1 MTAKHMEIAKT
12 IQRQMNGLRMI
23 GARNL
28 IAGET
33 SAGFG
38 YLQFQYGAGLKA
50 ANKSTHCRVVLEP
63 DDTYTVKFFKVR
75 GMNCTEVSIH
85 ETVYCD
91 DLIRLFEKETSL
103 YLTM

>member
-1 MTAKHMEIAKT
+1 MTTKHMEIAKT

-23 GARNL
+23 GARTL

-33 SAGFG
+33 GAGLG

-75 GMNCTEVSIH
+75 GMNCTEVSVH
-85 ETVYCD
+85 DTVYCD

-103 YLTM
+103 YLKM